1 MRATPRALP
10 AGPLIA
16 FYGDDFTGS
25 AAVMEVLTFAGLD
38 TVLFVAPPTAERLVA
53 FDGYR
58 GVGIAG
64 TARSRTPAWMA
75 RKLPSIFTALAG
87 LGAPVIQYK
96 LCSTLDSSPVL
107 GSIGKAA
114 EIGIALF
121 GGLWHPILAAAPAI
135 GRYQAFGHFFAL
147 AEGTPY
153 RLDRHPTMSRHP
165 ATPIDEADVRLH
177 LGRQTREPVGLIDL
191 LALKSGEGARRLG
204 EEAKRAR
211 LIALDVIDEETL
223 GQAGRLIWEE
233 GGDRIFALASQGLEY
248 ALLAYW
254 QEAGLL
260 ERAGAPPRANPVEQI
275 VAVSGSCSSVTAG
288 QIDWAAA
295 HGFDQVAVDATMA
308 VDSRRWEAEIG
319 RASEEGLRV
328 LSSGKSPI
336 LHTASGPEDPAVAR
350 FRTAVEASKADP
362 AIVNVRIG
370 HGLGTAV
377 ERLLAASGVRR
388 AAIAGGDTSSHATLA
403 LDVHA
408 LTASAQVCAGGSL
421 LQVHSDGPAMRGVEV
436 ALKGGQMGPRDYFG
450 RVRQGG
456 SA

>member
-1 MRATPRALP
+1 MTPRALP

-38 TVLFVAPPTAERLVA
+38 TVLFLAAPTAEQLAA

-64 TARSRTPAWMA
+64 TARSQTPAWME
-75 RKLPSIFTALAG
+75 RELPPVYEALAR

-96 LCSTLDSSPVL
+96 ICSTLDSSPVL

-114 EIGIALF
+114 EIGMAVF
-121 GGLWHPILAAAPAI
+121 GGGWHPILPAAPAI

-165 ATPIDEADVRLH
+165 ATPIDESDVRLH
-177 LGRQTREPVGLIDL
+177 LGRQTTEPVGLIDL
-191 LALKSGEGARRLG
+191 LALKSGEGACRLR

-223 GQAGRLIWEE
+223 SQAGRLIWEE
-233 GGDRIFALASQGLEY
+233 GGDRIFALASQGLEH

-260 ERAGAPPRANPVEQI
+260 EPAGAPPRANPVEQI

-295 HGFDQVAVDATMA
+295 HGFDRVAVDATGA
-308 VDSRRWEAEIG
+308 VDARAWEAELS
-319 RASEEGLRV
+319 RASDEGLRV
-328 LSSGKSPI
+328 LSSGRSPI
-336 LHTASGPEDPAVAR
+336 LHTASGPDDPAVAR
-350 FRTAVEASKADP
+350 FRTAVEASPADP
-362 AIVNVRIG
+362 AVVNARIG

-377 ERLLAASGVRR
+377 QRLLATGGVRR

-408 LTASAQVCAGGSL
+408 LTACALVCTGGSL

-436 ALKGGQMGPRDYFG
+436 ALKGGQMGPRDYFS

-456 SA
+456 